1 MGRDRDPD
9 RIPRAGYELAP
20 LAGLASLPLGGS
32 SSPLSSARLLGES
45 TLGAVL
51 VYAIYQALLTAL
63 RTEAM
68 VRRSQLDRSAQM
80 RLIGRSVWGSMKDGA
95 AVGLALSVLLLIVPW
110 LSLPLAVLGVVGMG
124 KASLDLLHA
133 FWDGLNEQQ
142 KAELHEAAC
151 SRVAP
156 RPGSIAE
163 VALSVQPAAKKPLDQ
178 SQKATSAT
186 GTRKAAKI
194 CRRTT

>member
-20 LAGLASLPLGGS
+20 IAGLTSLPLGGS
-32 SSPLSSARLLGES
+32 PSPLGSARLLGES

-68 VRRSQLDRSAQM
+68 VRRSQLDRSAQV
-80 RLIGRSVWGSMKDGA
+80 RLIGSSVWGSMKDGA

-110 LSLPLAVLGVVGMG
+110 LSMPLAVLGVVGMG

-142 KAELHEAAC
+142 KAELHEAAY
-151 SRVAP
+151 
-156 RPGSIAE
+156 
-163 VALSVQPAAKKPLDQ
+163 AAGVNLNRLLQGGAQARLD
-178 SQKATSAT
+178 S
-186 GTRKAAKI
+186 
-194 CRRTT
+194 